1 MPVPPRRPLKT
12 ERLVL
17 RPTTGADAG
26 RAFEIQSD
34 WEVTRMLRM
43 AAFPP
48 DLSAT
53 EAWFS
58 DHGRE
63 WLTGEACR
71 FAVEVENRVVGLVDI
86 DEIADAEGELGY
98 WFERSVWGFGYAS
111 EAAREAI
118 RFAFEEIGLSV
129 LKSGHAQ
136 DNPASGRILVK
147 LGFHYIDT
155 IERFSRPRG
164 ENIRQCRY
172 ALAAAAG

>member
-1 MPVPPRRPLKT
+1 MPIPPRRPLKT

-26 RAFEIQSD
+26 RGFEIQSD

-48 DLSAT
+48 DLPAT
-53 EAWFS
+53 ETWFA
-58 DHGRE
+58 DHERE
-63 WLTGEACR
+63 WLAGEACR
-71 FAVEVENRVVGLVDI
+71 FAVDVEGRMIGLVDI
-86 DEIADAEGELGY
+86 DEIADGEGELGY
-98 WFERSVWGFGYAS
+98 WFERAAWGSGYAS
-111 EAAREAI
+111 EAARAAI
-118 RFAFEEIGLSV
+118 RFAFEGIGLSV

-147 LGFHYIDT
+147 LGFRHLDT
-155 IERFSRPRG
+155 VDRFSRPRA

-172 ALAAAAG
+172 VLAPSG

>member
-1 MPVPPRRPLKT
+1 MLVPPRRPLKT

-17 RPTTGADAG
+17 RPTTARDAG

-34 WEVTRMLRM
+34 WQVTRMLRM

-48 DLSAT
+48 DPLAT

-58 DHGRE
+58 DHERE
-63 WLTGEACR
+63 WLAGEACR
-71 FAVEVENRVVGLVDI
+71 FAVDIEGRMVGLVDI
-86 DEIADAEGELGY
+86 DEIAGGTGELGY
-98 WFERSVWGFGYAS
+98 WFEQAAWGSGYAS
-111 EAAREAI
+111 EAARATI

-129 LKSGHAQ
+129 LKSGHAE

-147 LGFHYIDT
+147 LGFRHLDIV
-155 IERFSRPRG
+155 ERFSRPRG

-172 ALAAAAG
+172 VLSAAGE